1 MERAEET
8 QLYSTGTKAYLLKA
22 TLIALIEIGSDKN
35 SQIMAA
41 QIHEGD
47 KLSLLQSS
55 NSDLRCSCSVSRRLW
70 WRAAAPMNDW
80 RASGRDTVARFH
92 RGMPTSY

>member
-8 QLYSTGTKAYLLKA
+8 QLSSTGTKAYLLKA

-41 QIHEGD
+41 KIHEGD
-47 KLSLLQSS
+47 KLSLSQS
-55 NSDLRCSCSVSRRLW
+55 
-70 WRAAAPMNDW
+70 
-80 RASGRDTVARFH
+80 
-92 RGMPTSY
+92 